1 QQLENKNKYKKAEM
15 YYIKAKEEDMAI
27 NMYKNKHLFD
37 DMIRLVSQ
45 YRSDLLKDA
54 HRQIASQ
61 YEIEGNFTQASHH
74 YIQSGDW
81 HRAVEMYKNADKWN
95 DAIRIVKAHGKL
107 EDLKAIANKW
117 AVHVGGE
124 AGAKL
129 LFKLDLISEAIEFCE
144 DHGLWNVAFEM
155 AKGNKQ
161 RTQQVH

>member
-1 QQLENKNKYKKAEM
+1 
-15 YYIKAKEEDMAI
+15 
-27 NMYKNKHLFD
+27 
-37 DMIRLVSQ
+37 MIRFVLYGLCAYVC
-45 YRSDLLKDA
+45 YPKSDTAD
-54 HRQIASQ
+54 
-61 YEIEGNFTQASHH
+61 
-74 YIQSGDW
+74 DW
-81 HRAVEMYKNADKWN
+81 KIDKNADKWN